1 MLMTGT
7 VLGAPFRHKWSGVVI
22 DPPAGW
28 RMEIYQGFA
37 PIYHLRRKVEKED
50 EEEALRRAAARSDD
64 AQVDDDEADELVF
77 GHKCRVSFSWSL
89 KDREQSHK
97 RLREPAFL
105 DHEKVQWEPQYDVV
119 SAERVVTG
127 SIIKVTLIGDA
138 KAAPDR
144 RTMEVHLI
152 SPQASVSIRCEAS
165 QARFKKLQP
174 EVAAIVAGITLPN

>member
-1 MLMTGT
+1 
-7 VLGAPFRHKWSGVVI
+7 
-22 DPPAGW
+22 
-28 RMEIYQGFA
+28 MEMYQGFT

-50 EEEALRRAAARSDD
+50 EEEALRRAAASSDD
-64 AQVDDDEADELVF
+64 AQVHDDEADELVF
-77 GHKCRVSFSWSL
+77 GPKCRVSFSRSL
-89 KDREQSHK
+89 NGHERSHQW
-97 RLREPAFL
+97 LREPAFL

-119 SAERVVTG
+119 SAERVVMG

-138 KAAPDR
+138 KAAPGR

-174 EVAAIVAGITLPN
+174 EFAAIVGGITLPE